1 MESPNVKR
9 VKELEQH
16 SWIRKHNKVKVF
28 KASIEARRNIILLF
42 KSLDIYST
50 GKLNLDNLC
59 EILEFLGSDISR
71 LELDQY
77 LKLHYNTNVLG
88 YSQFHDFVSI
98 NSIVDF
104 SPVVLIIFINIYNSW
119 KDITYVIGLLC
130 REEGK
135 DYMRL
140 LKKDLYLQEELSIHK
155 TQYIMRVV

>member
-16 SWIRKHNKVKVF
+16 SWIRKHKKVKVF
-28 KASIEARRNIILLF
+28 KASVEARRNIILLF

-71 LELDQY
+71 LDLDQY

-88 YSQFHDFVSI
+88 YTQFHDFVSI

-104 SPVVLIIFINIYNSW
+104 SPVVYYLFIYVYIIVGR
-119 KDITYVIGLLC
+119 T
-130 REEGK
+130 
-135 DYMRL
+135 
-140 LKKDLYLQEELSIHK
+140 
-155 TQYIMRVV
+155 